1 MAADE
6 SKDVLLQAAA
16 ELLRDRGAGKVTVA
30 SVAEAAGCAKG
41 LVHYHFKTKQNL
53 WDAVAEHVAA
63 ARSATW
69 ESAFQAPS
77 ASEVV
82 ANTWMLLVDES
93 VNGTARA
100 WISLVGPQS
109 PLTDRTAKNV
119 MVGFRHT
126 LGAALERFLDDL
138 GVTLRVPN
146 SEVAALLTSVVVGTG
161 LQMLNEGA
169 SGELENAYAAAWL
182 GMLSL
187 ES

>member
-1 MAADE
+1 MTRRRMSADE
-6 SKDVLLQAAA
+6 SREVILQAAA

-63 ARSATW
+63 SRWATW
-69 ESAFQAPS
+69 EAAFQAPS
-77 ASEVV
+77 ASKVV
-82 ANTWMLLVDES
+82 ANTWTLLVDGDG
-93 VNGTARA
+93 VATVA
-100 WISLVGPQS
+100 
-109 PLTDRTAKNV
+109 
-119 MVGFRHT
+119 
-126 LGAALERFLDDL
+126 ERFLDDL

-146 SEVAALLTSVVVGTG
+146 SEVTALLTSVIAGTG